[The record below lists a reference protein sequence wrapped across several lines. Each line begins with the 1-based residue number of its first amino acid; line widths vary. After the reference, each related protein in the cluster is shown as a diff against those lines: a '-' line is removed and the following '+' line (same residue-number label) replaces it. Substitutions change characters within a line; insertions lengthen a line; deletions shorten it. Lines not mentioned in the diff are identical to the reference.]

1 MSDLVAWLPFLQPI
15 TALGNAWWL
24 LMVPLVFGVA
34 VVHRA
39 VQDQSMDGYWG
50 RVIRLTV
57 KANAVLSLLALA
69 IYLFV
74 YFVIPLLRAD

>member
-1 MSDLVAWLPFLQPI
+1 MSAVLAWVPFLQPM
-15 TALGNAWWL
+15 TVLGNGWWL

-39 VQDQSMDGYWG
+39 IQDPSMDGYWR
-50 RVIRLTV
+50 RVLRLTI
-57 KANAVLSLLALA
+57 KANAMLGSLALA

>member
-1 MSDLVAWLPFLQPI
+1 MSALLAWLPFLQPM

-24 LMVPLVFGVA
+24 LMLPLVFGVA

-39 VQDQSMDGYWG
+39 VQDPNMDGYWA
-50 RVIRLTV
+50 RVLRLTV
-57 KANAVLSLLALA
+57 KANAVLGSLALA
-69 IYLFV
+69 VYLFV

>member
-1 MSDLVAWLPFLQPI
+1 MSVLVAWIPFLQPM

-24 LMVPLVFGVA
+24 LMVPLVFGVSI
-34 VVHRA
+34 VHRA
-39 VQDQSMDGYWG
+39 VQDPTMDGYWG
-50 RVIRLTV
+50 RVVRLSV
-57 KANAVLSLLALA
+57 KANAMLGLLALA

>member
-1 MSDLVAWLPFLQPI
+1 MSALIAWVPFLQPI

-39 VQDQSMDGYWG
+39 VQDQSMDGFWG

-57 KANAVLSLLALA
+57 KANAVLGSLALA

-74 YFVIPLLRAD
+74 YFIIPLLRAD

>member
-1 MSDLVAWLPFLQPI
+1 MSALLAWLPFLQPM

-34 VVHRA
+34 VVRRA
-39 VQDQSMDGYWG
+39 VQDPNMDGYWA
-50 RVIRLTV
+50 RVLRLTV
-57 KANAVLSLLALA
+57 KANAVLGSLALA

>member
-1 MSDLVAWLPFLQPI
+1 MSALIAWVPFLQPI

-57 KANAVLSLLALA
+57 KANAVLGSLALA

-74 YFVIPLLRAD
+74 YFIIPLLRAD

>member
-1 MSDLVAWLPFLQPI
+1 MSALVAWVPFLQPI

-39 VQDQSMDGYWG
+39 VQDQSMDGFWG

-57 KANAVLSLLALA
+57 KANAVLGSLALA

-74 YFVIPLLRAD
+74 YFIIPLLRAD

>member
-1 MSDLVAWLPFLQPI
+1 MSALVAWVPFLQPI

-57 KANAVLSLLALA
+57 KANAVLGSLALA

-74 YFVIPLLRAD
+74 YFIIPLLRAD